1 MTIYELTDAMIGLE
15 EEAETGELDED
26 IYQDTF
32 EGLEG
37 AFEDKCESW
46 AKWIRQNETSSES
59 IKSEIDRLTK
69 LKKMYDKAAEKGKNV
84 LYANMQK
91 VGKTKF
97 QTKLFAFSTRKSK
110 SVEVD
115 EGALLPEWAVE
126 IKQSVKKT
134 EIAKHLRAGEDLGWA
149 RFVENE
155 TLQIK

>member
-15 EEAETGELDED
+15 EEAKTGGLDDE

-46 AKWIRQNETSSES
+46 AKWIRQNETSSEG
-59 IKSEIDRLTK
+59 IESEIKRLTK
-69 LKKMYDKAAEKGKNV
+69 LKKIYDTAADKGKKV
-84 LYANMQK
+84 LFANMQK

-97 QTKLFAFSTRKSK
+97 QTKLFSFSAHKSK

-115 EGALLPEWAVE
+115 EGVMLPEWAVE
-126 IKQSVKKT
+126 TKETVKKA
-134 EIAKHLRAGEDLGWA
+134 EIAKHLRAGEKFDWA
-149 RFVENE
+149 RFVEKE